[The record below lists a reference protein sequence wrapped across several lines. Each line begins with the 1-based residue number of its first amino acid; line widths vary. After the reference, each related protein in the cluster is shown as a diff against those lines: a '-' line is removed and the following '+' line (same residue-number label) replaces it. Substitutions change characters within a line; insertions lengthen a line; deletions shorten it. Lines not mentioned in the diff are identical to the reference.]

1 MVGALAGC
9 GADGDSSSASSQ
21 SLPPSE
27 PASSSAPEPTPEPT
41 PQPPSENV
49 PEAGENALTGLSAAE
64 GMLEGQRPVA
74 VIVMNSQRSLPQRGL
89 AAADVL
95 VEMLIDSQE
104 TRLLALYGDYR
115 NVPQVGPVRSTY
127 DQFVQFALPLDAIQV
142 HIDKS
147 QYAEN
152 LLAVLGQK
160 DIDGIHLGK
169 TAFWFDETRQLPR
182 LTGKLNE
189 YCWYTDAGY
198 IWNGISSQE
207 VYTVGSGPSLFQF
220 AEAEDF
226 AASEDAHYVQG
237 IFSGLC
243 TSGFNYNAEQGLYYK
258 TNYGAA
264 HTDDDGTQLAYN
276 NVFFLNVDISQKEDS
291 TLPEYDFTEGTG
303 WYFTSGGFA
312 AITWEK
318 GDAQEAFTFKDESGA
333 ELQVKPGKSYIGF
346 IPTGVENSVSWQSA
360 QQLAEAA

>member
-1 MVGALAGC
+1 MAGALAGC
-9 GADGDSSSASSQ
+9 GAGESSSAQSSSVQ
-21 SLPPSE
+21 SLPSSQPDSSLV
-27 PASSSAPEPTPEPT
+27 SSSALPPTPAPAPQT
-41 PQPPSENV
+41 PSAPA
-49 PEAGENALTGLSAAE
+49 AGQNALTGLAAAE

-74 VIVMNSQRSLPQRGL
+74 VTVLNSQRSLPQRGL

-104 TRLLALYGDYR
+104 TRLLALFGDYR
-115 NVPQVGPVRSTY
+115 NVPQVGPVASTY
-127 DQFVQFALPLDAIQV
+127 DQFVQFALPVDTILV

-198 IWNGISSQE
+198 IWNGISSGG
-207 VYTVGSGPSLFQF
+207 VYTQGAVPNLLPFGAADSF
-220 AEAEDF
+220 APAT
-226 AASEDAHYVQG
+226 DAHYVQG
-237 IFSGLC
+237 TFSGLC
-243 TSGFNYNAEQGLYYK
+243 TTGFNYAPDQDLYFK

-264 HTDDDGTQLAYN
+264 HTDDSGTQLSYT
-276 NVFFLNVDISQKEDS
+276 NVFFLQVGIGQKADS
-291 TLPEYDFTEGTG
+291 SLLEYDVTQGTG
-303 WYFTSGGFA
+303 WYFTSGGFKP
-312 AITWEK
+312 IKWQK
-318 GDAQEAFTFKDESGA
+318 GDAQDAFVFQDEAGA
-333 ELQVKPGKSYIGF
+333 ALAVKPGKSYIGF
-346 IPTGVENSVSWQSA
+346 VPAGVENSVSWQP
-360 QQLAEAA
+360 QQ